1 MRTHFIPLLVITLL
15 FTLIG
20 CASIQEP
27 SHEEDTLLVIPL
39 RNEVK
44 SKSSL
49 FGHYV
54 LTMRDYES
62 DKRVA
67 QVGLSP
73 DDEYETVKGLSP
85 GAYYVSG
92 YHFRYDSGTKGSQA
106 EFAKERF
113 PVNLDHGTLTL
124 SPAVFGNH
132 QSQNSKGNY
141 WMRFYADYP
150 DNIEE
155 IHEGLIETLENDYP
169 EEIAAWD
176 IAAPQEVARRFTFE
190 FQDVLTGRSVS
201 SAELE
206 GKVLVI
212 DFWATWCGPCRSEIP
227 HMLELYE
234 KYRDRNVEFI
244 GISLDKNS
252 EELKSFCEKRGM
264 SWPQHCVDGKTWDT
278 ELSRKWGVRSIP
290 AMFVIDRRNHI
301 VSTEARGRLESIIE
315 KTLAE

>member
-1 MRTHFIPLLVITLL
+1 
-15 FTLIG
+15 
-20 CASIQEP
+20 
-27 SHEEDTLLVIPL
+27 
-39 RNEVK
+39 
-44 SKSSL
+44 
-49 FGHYV
+49 
-54 LTMRDYES
+54 
-62 DKRVA
+62 
-67 QVGLSP
+67 
-73 DDEYETVKGLSP
+73 
-85 GAYYVSG
+85 
-92 YHFRYDSGTKGSQA
+92 
-106 EFAKERF
+106 
-113 PVNLDHGTLTL
+113 
-124 SPAVFGNH
+124 
-132 QSQNSKGNY
+132 
-141 WMRFYADYP
+141 MRFYADYP

-169 EEIAAWD
+169 EKIAAWD

-190 FQDVLTGRSVS
+190 FRDVLTGRTVS

-301 VSTEARGRLESIIE
+301 VTTDARGRLESIIE